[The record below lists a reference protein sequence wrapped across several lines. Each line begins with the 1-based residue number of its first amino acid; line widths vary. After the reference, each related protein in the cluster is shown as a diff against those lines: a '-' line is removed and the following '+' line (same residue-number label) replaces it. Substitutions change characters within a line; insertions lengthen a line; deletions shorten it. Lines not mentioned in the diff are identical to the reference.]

1 MKQRSL
7 VRALGL
13 GACALGLSACLT
25 VGRPFASDRVGELQ
39 IGKTTRDDV
48 HRMFG
53 EPWREGVE
61 DGRRTVTYGYYKYR
75 LIGTTETQ
83 DLVIRFDPKNGTVAS
98 YTFNAAPP
106 LGSSR

>member
-1 MKQRSL
+1 MNGPRL

-13 GACALGLSACLT
+13 GLCTLGLAACLT
-25 VGRPFASDRVGELQ
+25 VGRPFRSDLVGQIQ

-53 EPWREGVE
+53 EPWRTGLE
-61 DGRRTVTYGYYKYR
+61 DGRRTWTYGHYKYS
-75 LIGTTETQ
+75 LFGPAQTQ
-83 DLVIRFDPKNGTVAS
+83 DLVIRFDPKGTVAS

-106 LGSSR
+106 LEGSL